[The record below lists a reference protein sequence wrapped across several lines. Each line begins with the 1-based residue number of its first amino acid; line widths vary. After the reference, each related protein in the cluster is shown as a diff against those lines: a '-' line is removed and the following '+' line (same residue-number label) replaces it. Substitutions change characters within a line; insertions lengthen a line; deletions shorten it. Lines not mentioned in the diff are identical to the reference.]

1 MNTRTDRLKK
11 REINSGQMD
20 VGLIL
25 VNLAH
30 NARVSKLYCL
40 ELFYKGMLGHVC
52 LNAKPVRIF
61 SASAKEFTPSSLS
74 FLFIL

>member
-1 MNTRTDRLKK
+1 
-11 REINSGQMD
+11 
-20 VGLIL
+20 
-25 VNLAH
+25 
-30 NARVSKLYCL
+30 
-40 ELFYKGMLGHVC
+40 VC